1 MPGVKFVQTGVSIYD
16 SNNIQSFSTI
26 KFIAKSQYF
35 RKGFSKTGDYR
46 SSSTLEL
53 PETLNV
59 SSMKV
64 LQSDRKITTTEL
76 DDTISPINKLPLP
89 GDISTNS
96 SEDLNY
102 LFWSPISDYENMYLS
117 NYSKV
122 QTAKAGTTVNIQL
135 PASDFGGV

>member
-1 MPGVKFVQTGVSIYD
+1 
-16 SNNIQSFSTI
+16 
-26 KFIAKSQYF
+26 
-35 RKGFSKTGDYR
+35 
-46 SSSTLEL
+46 
-53 PETLNV
+53 
-59 SSMKV
+59 MKV

-117 NYSKV
+117 NYSNV
-122 QTAKAGTTVNIQL
+122 QTVKAGTTVNLQL